1 MLGGGKFTKQNKI
14 LPGAY
19 INTISKAKSGANL
32 SERGYVAI
40 GMELDWGP
48 DGKIITISSDEFRRD
63 SLELLGFELNSE
75 KLKNLREIFK
85 NAQTLYLYKLN
96 SGGVK
101 ASNSLAEALYTGV
114 RGNDIKISIESIADE
129 PSYFNV
135 ITLLDNV
142 EVDRQKVKAM
152 TELKP
157 NAFVIFK
164 SGGSLQA
171 TSAQALVSGTN
182 GTVNAQSHKTFL
194 DLIESYEFNILAYAG
209 ADESLKDVYIN
220 FTKRLRDDIGAKFQF
235 VLHNKKANYEG
246 VINVKNDSKLVY
258 WVSGASAACEINKVL
273 TNKQYDGEYE
283 FNTNYTQT
291 QLEKAIRDGEFVFHK
306 VRDEVR
312 VLTDINSLTTVTEE
326 KNEVFKENQTVRI
339 IDQIAVDIA
348 GLFNTKV
355 LGKMQND
362 KDARESLWAEVVKHH
377 EQMQKM
383 SAISDFKDTDV
394 VVEMGEGKKSVV
406 VIDTIKTVNAMEK
419 LYMTV
424 IIV

>member
-1 MLGGGKFTKQNKI
+1 MLGGGKFTKQNKV

-19 INTISKAKSGANL
+19 INTVSKAKSGANL

-40 GMELDWGP
+40 GMELDWGS

-63 SLELLGFELNSE
+63 SLELLGFDLNSE

-114 RGNDIKISIESIADE
+114 RGNDIKISIESIADDSE
-129 PSYFNV
+129 HFSV
-135 ITLLDNV
+135 ITLLDNA

-157 NAFVIFK
+157 NAFVAFK
-164 SGGSLQA
+164 SSGGLQA
-171 TSAQALVSGTN
+171 TSAQALVGGTN
-182 GTVNAQSHKTFL
+182 GTVNAQFHKTFL
-194 DLIESYEFNILAYAG
+194 DLIESYEFNTLAYAG
-209 ADESLKDVYIN
+209 VDESIKEVYVN
-220 FTKRLRDDIGAKFQF
+220 FTKRLRDDVGAKFQLI
-235 VLHNKKANYEG
+235 LHNKKANYEG
-246 VINVKNDSKLVY
+246 VVNLKNDSKLVY

-273 TNKQYDGEYE
+273 TNKKYDGEHE

-306 VRDEVR
+306 VGDEVR
-312 VLTDINSLTTVTEE
+312 VLADINSLTTVTEE
-326 KNEVFKENQTVRI
+326 KNGAFKENQTIRI
-339 IDQIAVDIA
+339 IDQIAIDIA
-348 GLFNTKV
+348 KLFNTKF
-355 LGKMQND
+355 LGNVQND
-362 KDARESLWAEVVKHH
+362 KDGRISLWAEIVKHH
-377 EQMQKM
+377 EQLQTLR
-383 SAISDFKDTDV
+383 AITDFKDSDV
-394 VVEMGEGKKSVV
+394 VVEMGADKKSVL
-406 VIDTIKTVNAMEK
+406 ITDTVKVVNAMEK
-419 LYMTV
+419 LYMNV